1 MLSIIFHQFL
11 PENLTVFKFIEVG
24 IFIMQE
30 LEIMSGILNS
40 YPYPIVFVDKDYII
54 RYMNKNARYY
64 YCDERGYGEL
74 IGKSIFDCHRPES
87 AELIKEYYKEIQR
100 HGKEIFVN
108 VSIRNQRVYMQGVR
122 NDKGEWIGFFERF
135 ELNVEK

>member
-1 MLSIIFHQFL
+1 
-11 PENLTVFKFIEVG
+11 
-24 IFIMQE
+24 MQE

-40 YPYPIVFVDKDYII
+40 YPYPIVFVDNDYII
-54 RYMNKNARYY
+54 RYMNKNAKYY

-108 VSIRNQRVYMQGVR
+108 VSIRNQKGIYAGRSQRQGR
-122 NDKGEWIGFFERF
+122 MDRI
-135 ELNVEK
+135 L